1 MASFLSK
8 SFAHKGYAAF
18 RPTYAA
24 ELYRT
29 VLAYHE
35 GFSDS
40 RRSLS
45 VDLGTG
51 HGLVTRELSPHFHR
65 VIGTDPSAGMVSQA
79 RELSPVTSYPNVEFH
94 QFAAE
99 SLPFL
104 KGPQSTYSPGGGSSR
119 TNCAP
124 SSRRSPSGRRPS
136 GSSTSRPR
144 PVSSGGRAKMTL
156 GAMEE
161 YTRTWSSFHQWQQ
174 RFPSA
179 HRRGPYGDGEGDV
192 IDRMMDAIRE
202 AESAFQVSEWKEK
215 EVDVEWGSALILARR
230 REE

>member
-79 RELSPVTSYPNVEFH
+79 RELSPQPGRGIVQDKLRAVEPPLTEWAETQRVEYEPATAGVKRGQGEDDTRSDGGVH
-94 QFAAE
+94 PYLELVPPVAAAV
-99 SLPFL
+99 
-104 KGPQSTYSPGGGSSR
+104 PQCASTGTLWGRGG
-119 TNCAP
+119 
-124 SSRRSPSGRRPS
+124 
-136 GSSTSRPR
+136 
-144 PVSSGGRAKMTL
+144 
-156 GAMEE
+156 
-161 YTRTWSSFHQWQQ
+161 
-174 RFPSA
+174 
-179 HRRGPYGDGEGDV
+179 
-192 IDRMMDAIRE
+192 
-202 AESAFQVSEWKEK
+202 
-215 EVDVEWGSALILARR
+215 
-230 REE
+230 